1 MWGSRLLYNRSW
13 KLPRAGRHPD
23 FEIPQ
28 DAWELALQSY
38 LAHPLDCHG
47 RPWAVRYHYHF
58 CGQAPVYR
66 GACPCCRFLAGESR
80 GCSICRDAR
89 ALIAMSRA
97 TRRCC
102 HGRMSVRNDERD
114 HPWVPSSHVA
124 RRGKCGGGKSQ
135 GEQKRPPQPLQQ
147 YHGSGA
153 AHLPQTPQ
161 QSPEPSQQ
169 DHDKAESHQPPPRDL
184 VSWAAD
190 VWESTVGGHD
200 KMQVEQDAV
209 RACGKADDGGP
220 VPEEEEEEFA
230 GASSA
235 CGKADDG
242 GPVPEDEEEEYR
254 CDYCNGPLA
263 TPSCTCACRTHR
275 RESFQ
280 RHLRR
285 RR

>member
-1 MWGSRLLYNRSW
+1 MRGSA
-13 KLPRAGRHPD
+13 LPAAGSCGAALAEARRHAASAIGTASPPHPD

-47 RPWAVRYHYHF
+47 RPWCVRDHYHF
-58 CGQAPVYR
+58 CGRRWTR
-66 GACPCCRFLAGESR
+66 GACSCCRFLAGESR

-97 TRRCC
+97 TRRFC
-102 HGRMSVRNDERD
+102 HGRMSVRNPERD

-169 DHDKAESHQPPPRDL
+169 DHDKAESHQPPPRGL

-209 RACGKADDGGP
+209 R
-220 VPEEEEEEFA
+220 
-230 GASSA
+230 A

-275 RESFQ
+275 RGSSP